1 MTLKPKVL
9 DEMYSPLD
17 KLYDGIDVQ
26 DGGLYQLG
34 DGRAI
39 LISRV
44 SLWLKGF
51 HFPSEN
57 RISMYG

>member
-1 MTLKPKVL
+1 MSGIMTLKPKVL
-9 DEMYSPLD
+9 DGMYSLLD
-17 KLYDGIDVQ
+17 KLYDGINVQ

-44 SLWLKGF
+44 SL
-51 HFPSEN
+51 
-57 RISMYG
+57 